1 MNELLALISAT
12 ISYAM
17 ESPQNFVV
25 VCGFVGW
32 VGLFVKPMERTVYKA
47 KPTPRKGD
55 KRKAATNRK
64 TRTVQKPAKKA
75 KPQKWAKPPKYTP
88 RELDEIENYYRKR
101 DQRMR
106 VNKNDNWAGYGSV
119 PL

>member
-1 MNELLALISAT
+1 MNELLSLLSAAVA
-12 ISYAM
+12 YAM

-32 VGLFVKPMERTVYKA
+32 VGLFVQPLPKRTYAKPM
-47 KPTPRKGD
+47 PRKVG
-55 KRKAATNRK
+55 KRKAKRTTRK
-64 TRTVQKPAKKA
+64 TRTVQTAKKA
-75 KPQKWAKPPKYTP
+75 KPKKVKWAKPPKYTP
-88 RELDEIENYYRKR
+88 RELENIENYYRKR

-106 VNKNDNWAGYGSV
+106 VDKNDNWGGGI

>member
-1 MNELLALISAT
+1 MAWILDTDLFWWGCLIGF
-12 ISYAM
+12 
-17 ESPQNFVV
+17 FVQ
-25 VCGFVGW
+25 FARP
-32 VGLFVKPMERTVYKA
+32 LPRQTYA
-47 KPTPRKGD
+47 KPIPRKGS

-64 TRTVQKPAKKA
+64 NKPVQKPAKKA

-88 RELDEIENYYRKR
+88 RELENIENYYRKR

-106 VNKNDNWAGYGSV
+106 VDKNDNWGGGI